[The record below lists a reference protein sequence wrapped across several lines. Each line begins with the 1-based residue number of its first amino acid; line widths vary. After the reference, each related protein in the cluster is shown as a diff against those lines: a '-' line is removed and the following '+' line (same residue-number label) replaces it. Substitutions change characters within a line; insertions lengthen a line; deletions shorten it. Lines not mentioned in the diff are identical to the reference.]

1 MRLGDL
7 VKISS
12 HGGELDLLGVY
23 LGKTS
28 TGEYKFY
35 YTFDSHEGGEFA
47 NFDEC
52 FWVMEVI

>member
-1 MRLGDL
+1 MQIGDL

-12 HGGELDLLGVY
+12 HGGELYLLGIY
-23 LGKTS
+23 LGENN
-28 TGEYKFY
+28 TGEYRFY
-35 YTFDSHEGGEFA
+35 YSFDAHDGGEFA